1 MKKKKPKGYKAGG
14 VTQQELAEMK
24 ALAKKSGKSGPDQ
37 PLLER
42 RKSLKGKKRNVSPEE
57 IRARKKEKEK
67 KMGGGGM
74 FASKLE
80 PKKMGGGGR
89 ASRGRGSATL
99 ANQRGQRATGTRIQ
113 KMGGMPGL
121 QSMQANARIGMEG
134 GGKLP
139 MVEQDGK
146 MVPFFAAD
154 GVGKMQGGGP
164 TPPKTKG
171 YFKGGRTMSE
181 GGETATKTKAK
192 GGAKVRGSGAARKQ
206 KFSKN
211 G

>member
-1 MKKKKPKGYKAGG
+1 MKKKKPKGYKVGG
-14 VTQQELAEMK
+14 VTKQELAEMK

-37 PLLER
+37 PLLKT
-42 RKSLKGKKRNVSPEE
+42 RKSLKGQKRNVSPEE
-57 IRARKKEKEK
+57 TRARKKEKEK

-74 FASKLE
+74 TASKLT
-80 PKKMGGGGR
+80 PKKMGGGGN
-89 ASRGRGSATL
+89 T
-99 ANQRGQRATGTRIQ
+99 
-113 KMGGMPGL
+113 
-121 QSMQANARIGMEG
+121 
-134 GGKLP
+134 KLP
-139 MVEQDGK
+139 MVEKGGK

-171 YFKGGRTMSE
+171 YFKGGRAMS
-181 GGETATKTKAK
+181 GGGKTATKTKAK
-192 GGAKVRGSGAARKQ
+192 GGAQVRGSGAARKQ